1 MMEKKSSE
9 NIPCTYCDKDARPGT
24 NPPVC
29 KEHLDGP
36 LNKEA
41 AEGPSTLKELEG
53 AD

>member
-9 NIPCTYCDKDARPGT
+9 NIPCTYCDKDALPGT

-36 LNKEA
+36 LNK
-41 AEGPSTLKELEG
+41 
-53 AD
+53 